1 MAQYTPNYNLGKP
14 EETDPF
20 GDFRALFNDNM
31 DKIDQIS
38 GGTGIDYLTVIDG
51 KVNIIFD
58 DGN

>member
-20 GDFRALFNDNM
+20 KDFRALFNDNM
-31 DKIDQIS
+31 DKIDEIG

>member
-31 DKIDQIS
+31 DKIDQI
-38 GGTGIDYLTVIDG
+38 GGSNIDYLTVIDG

>member
-31 DKIDQIS
+31 DKIDQI
-38 GGTGIDYLTVIDG
+38 GGSAIDYLTVVDG

>member
-31 DKIDQIS
+31 DKIDQRS
-38 GGTGIDYLTVIDG
+38 GGTGVDYLTVIDG

>member
-20 GDFRALFNDNM
+20 KDFRALFNDNM
-31 DKIDQIS
+31 DKIDQI
-38 GGTGIDYLTVIDG
+38 GGSAIDYLTVIDG

>member
-1 MAQYTPNYNLGKP
+1 MAEYTPNYNLGKP

-20 GDFRALFNDNM
+20 GNFRALFNDNM
-31 DKIDQIS
+31 DKIDQIG
-38 GGTGIDYLTVIDG
+38 GGTGIDFLTVIDG